1 MRAIKENRMHIEI
14 APKETWT
21 RLPYDE
27 AVFYCFTLGYRL
39 PTEKEFLELSV
50 AEFRFEGPYWTW
62 TSEPP
67 RRDFRFV
74 FCQHHRGGDCTSAAT
89 YGKYLVVPVRT
100 KQPLKPIKDTVNLF
114 KRILNRLC
122 TSK

>member
-1 MRAIKENRMHIEI
+1 MNIEI
-14 APKETWT
+14 APKEYWT
-21 RLPYDE
+21 LLSYDE

-50 AEFRFEGPYWTW
+50 ADFRFEGPYWS
-62 TSEPP
+62 SEPP
-67 RRDFRFV
+67 RLEFRYV
-74 FCQHHRGGDCTSAAT
+74 YINLQKGRGGCTSARVSN
-89 YGKYLVVPVRT
+89 KCLVLPIRT
-100 KQPLKPIKDTVNLF
+100 KQPILKTPNLF

>member
-1 MRAIKENRMHIEI
+1 MRAIKENRMNIEI
-14 APKETWT
+14 APKEYWT

-50 AEFRFEGPYWTW
+50 AEFRFEGPYWT
-62 TSEPP
+62 SEPP
-67 RRDFRFV
+67 RLEFRYV
-74 FCQHHRGGDCTSAAT
+74 YINLQKGRGGCTSSRVSS
-89 YGKYLVVPVRT
+89 KCLVLPIRT
-100 KQPLKPIKDTVNLF
+100 KQPIFKTPNLF

-122 TSK
+122 ASK

>member
-1 MRAIKENRMHIEI
+1 MRAIKENRMNIEI
-14 APKETWT
+14 APEKYWT

-39 PTEKEFLELSV
+39 PTEQEFHELSDTGLLTV
-50 AEFRFEGPYWTW
+50 GKVYC

-74 FCQHHRGGDCTSAAT
+74 FCQYHRGGDCTSAAT

-100 KQPLKPIKDTVNLF
+100 KQPIVKTPNLF
-114 KRILNRLC
+114 KWILNRLC